1 MASWIRVT
9 LKQLDGVSGDAPP
22 AFEVL
27 HLVDYFDVVLFGVGS
42 LQGDTFAPDAAFFRL
57 SFSLASKAGPSSLC
71 RSLLGRLPLGGLPRV
86 MASKDLKSRSR
97 AAYKPVQTNKK
108 NRAVRTQPRC
118 VLSTSRG
125 PSRGG
130 RLDAPLATPCH
141 DDRFGGELF

>member
-27 HLVDYFDVVLFGVGS
+27 HLVDYFDVVLFGVGP
-42 LQGDTFAPDAAFFRL
+42 LQGDLRAGRGLLQVELLAG
-57 SFSLASKAGPSSLC
+57 LASKAGPSSLC

-86 MASKDLKSRSR
+86 MASKDLRSRSR

-108 NRAVRTQPRC
+108 NRAVRT
-118 VLSTSRG
+118 
-125 PSRGG
+125 
-130 RLDAPLATPCH
+130 
-141 DDRFGGELF
+141 